1 MKQKLIDNKKL
12 INSFKYAFNGIKL
25 CIQNEQNMIIHF
37 TVATL
42 VIVCAVFFKISKIEW
57 IICLLLIGL
66 VLMMELLNTAIENI
80 CDLVT
85 KKENDYVKIAKDTAA
100 GSVLV
105 MSVIS
110 AIIGLMIFVPKL
122 IEMVVK

>member
-1 MKQKLIDNKKL
+1 MKPKLVDNKKL

-25 CIQNEQNMIIHF
+25 CIQDEQNMIIHF

-42 VIVCAVFFKISKIEW
+42 VIIFAFIFKISKIEW

-66 VLMMELLNTAIENI
+66 VLMMELINTAIENI

-85 KKENDYVKIAKDTAA
+85 KDKNPYIKIAKDTAA

-105 MSVIS
+105 MSIVS
-110 AIIGLMIFVPKL
+110 AIIGLMIFIPKF
-122 IEMVVK
+122 IEMVGK

>member
-1 MKQKLIDNKKL
+1 MKQKLIDNKNL